1 MQVLPMPADEHQ
13 RLSAM
18 WRYTLCDV
26 EQTPDIEALTAL
38 TQAFF
43 QVPVVLVTFMDKE
56 WQWFK
61 SHLGTDL
68 VETPREVSFCG
79 HVVAGT
85 DDVFE
90 VQDTWLDP
98 RFSDNPLV
106 IGDPRIRYYAGAP
119 LITPEGYRIGS
130 LCLIDHVPRTYSD
143 GQLQHLPTLADQV
156 MGCLVRRYDERL
168 HQVIDNAD
176 IGLYEWDVASGSVW
190 CNEIVHTVFGVEGEA
205 DISVWLARY
214 APEAQQQIAAQLTR
228 SIETQ
233 CPFSVQLPLASVAPG
248 CRPTWVE
255 MSGRPLVVGGK
266 TVQIAGT
273 VLDIT
278 ALKIKEAELAQ
289 RRQQARHQD
298 KMRALGQMAAGI
310 AHDFNNILQV
320 INGQADM
327 LNEGLLAQPPLLDN
341 IQELRLAGQRGTDLV
356 AEMLLYVSEQP
367 LECQA
372 VNLAA
377 WLTDYAQCLASR
389 LPLSV
394 DLVLNADVQ
403 PWVLIH
409 PSQMARIL
417 DNLCQNAIK
426 AMPEGGT
433 LTLSTWRRGDVGGL
447 QVSDSGQGI
456 APEHLETIFTP
467 FFTTRAMG
475 EGTGLGLAIVESL
488 VQRQQG
494 RVDVNSRLG
503 QGTTMTVTLP
513 LRRRLAGDSAPQS
526 LTASFSALAV

>member
-1 MQVLPMPADEHQ
+1 MQVPPMPADEHQ

-18 WRYTLCDV
+18 WRYTLRDM
-26 EQTPDIEALTAL
+26 EQTPEIEAITAL

-43 QVPVVLVTFMDKE
+43 KVPVVLVTFIDKE
-56 WQWFK
+56 WQRFK

-68 VETPREVSFCG
+68 IETPRDVSFCG
-79 HVVAGT
+79 HAMMGAE
-85 DDVFE
+85 DVFE

-98 RFSDNPLV
+98 RFADNPLV
-106 IGDPRIRYYAGAP
+106 IGDPHIRYYAGAP

-130 LCLIDHVPRTYSD
+130 LCVIDHVPRTFSY
-143 GQLQHLPTLADQV
+143 GLLQHLPTLADQV

-168 HQVIDNAD
+168 HQIIDTAG

-190 CNEIVHTVFGVEGEA
+190 CNETIHTIFGVEGEA
-205 DISVWLARY
+205 DISVWLACY
-214 APEAQQQIAAQLTR
+214 APEAQQQISAQLTR
-228 SIETQ
+228 CIETQ
-233 CPFSVQLPLASVAPG
+233 CAFNVQLPLVSAEQG
-248 CRPTWVE
+248 CRPTWIE
-255 MSGRPLVVGGK
+255 ISGRPLVVGGQ
-266 TVQIAGT
+266 TVQVAGT
-273 VLDIT
+273 VLDVS
-278 ALKIKEAELAQ
+278 ALKLKETELAE

-298 KMRALGQMAAGI
+298 KMRVLGQMAAGI

-327 LNEGLLAQPPLLDN
+327 LNEELLAQPPLLNN
-341 IQELRLAGQRGTDLV
+341 IQEIRRAGQRGTDLV

-367 LECQA
+367 LECQS
-372 VNLAA
+372 VDLAD
-377 WLTDYAQCLASR
+377 WLADYALRLASR
-389 LPLSV
+389 LPVNV

-456 APEHLETIFTP
+456 APEHLQTIFTP

-494 RVDVNSRLG
+494 RIDVNSRLG
-503 QGTTMTVTLP
+503 QGTTMTVSLP
-513 LRRRLAGDSAPQS
+513 LFGMS
-526 LTASFSALAV
+526 T